1 MRKKAKAKE
10 AHKYTNE
17 KQVKKEKVVRKFF
30 VNNGFSGSYFNGY
43 NKKSIFDPLSASPT
57 NLLKCV

>member
-1 MRKKAKAKE
+1 MRKKSKGKRSTQI
-10 AHKYTNE
+10 HKRKTSQE
-17 KQVKKEKVVRKFF
+17 RESCEKV
-30 VNNGFSGSYFNGY
+30 SGSYFNGY